1 MKRIVDIIEV
11 ACIIVG
17 ILFCLVYVVESL
29 HNNAWI
35 LFGIMLVG
43 LIAMAGVVCQIIRE
57 RKERS

>member
-1 MKRIVDIIEV
+1 MRRFVDIIEV
-11 ACIIVG
+11 ACCIIG

-35 LFGIMLVG
+35 LFGVMLVG

-57 RKERS
+57 RKER

>member
-11 ACIIVG
+11 SCIIVG

-29 HNNAWI
+29 HANAWI

-57 RKERS
+57 RKER

>member
-1 MKRIVDIIEV
+1 MKRVVDIIEV

-29 HNNAWI
+29 HANAWI
-35 LFGIMLVG
+35 LLGVMLVG

>member
-1 MKRIVDIIEV
+1 MKRLFSILEIV
-11 ACIIVG
+11 CCIVG

-35 LFGIMLVG
+35 LMGIMLVG